1 MPTANYETDFYLWT
15 QQQADL
21 LRQGAL
27 AALDVEHLIEEVESM
42 GRRDKSAVRSYLLNV
57 ALHLLKWRYQPQRR
71 GTRWRMSIENGRDQI
86 AWQMKDSPSL
96 HPQLEGLLAEVYPS
110 ARRNAAAETDTDHR
124 RLLAGLSFT
133 APRRHAHW

>member
-71 GTRWRMSIENGRDQI
+71 GTRWRMSIENGRDQV
-86 AWQMKDSPSL
+86 AWQMKDSSIVSL
-96 HPQLEGLLAEVYPS
+96 IVIPI
-110 ARRNAAAETDTDHR
+110 
-124 RLLAGLSFT
+124 
-133 APRRHAHW
+133 